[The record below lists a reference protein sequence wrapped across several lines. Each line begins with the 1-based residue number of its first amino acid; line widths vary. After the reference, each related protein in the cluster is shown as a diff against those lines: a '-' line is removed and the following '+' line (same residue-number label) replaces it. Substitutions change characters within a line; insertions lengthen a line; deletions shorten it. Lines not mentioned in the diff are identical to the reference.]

1 VVLPCCLCDDAAV
14 ALAAARTAIAIYLP
28 LPEYQRQ
35 WARFGFD
42 ESDWSGAGSDR
53 LIDACV
59 AWGPLDDI
67 ERPMRDHVGA
77 GASAIVL
84 RTINPDPESHD
95 EAWGLV
101 EAVAPR

>member
-1 VVLPCCLCDDAAV
+1 
-14 ALAAARTAIAIYLP
+14 
-28 LPEYQRQ
+28 
-35 WARFGFD
+35 
-42 ESDWSGAGSDR
+42 
-53 LIDACV
+53 
-59 AWGPLDDI
+59 
-67 ERPMRDHVGA
+67 MRDHVGA